1 MDLTAIL
8 DEIVHVPRPIRKSVA
23 LALGLQKAQRLYT
36 SLKIQAPTQ
45 SIQEVILQQ
54 LAVTYRVGE
63 HDIQQ
68 VPKSG
73 PVLVVVNHPF
83 GILEGAVLAAVL
95 GRVRPDVRF
104 LANDILSTIPEV
116 HGLLI
121 PVDPTGGASAARRN
135 VTGVRRSI
143 EFLERGGCLV
153 VFPAGE
159 VSHFHLRKA
168 TVTDPQW
175 HTAVARMIETLSRRG
190 VAVSA
195 LPIYFGGANSLVF
208 QTLGLLH
215 PRLRTLLLVRELL
228 NKRNRLVELR
238 MGSLISS
245 KKLLEIPTPEE
256 RTEYLRWRTYVL
268 ANRPD
273 YKART
278 SIPLTSRIRRAPQ
291 AVRAPSQPA
300 LLCQEVASLDPGQ
313 LFAKAGDL
321 DVYIAPA
328 WLIPTVLGEIGR
340 LREISFRAAGEGTGK
355 STDLDRFDSEYS
367 HLFAWHAGK
376 SKIVGAYRLAGTD
389 QTKDLYTAILF
400 KYGDAFLQKMG
411 PALELGR
418 SFVRPEYQ
426 RGFAPLL
433 ALWKGI
439 GAYIA
444 RNPRYRVLFGPVSI
458 SNRYQAVSRELIVTF
473 LERHASLGEWM
484 GLVSNRNA
492 FRKRRRVPV
501 LPSVGPGFGMDAEDL
516 SDVVSDLEP
525 SRTGIPVLLRQYLK
539 LGGRLLGFNVDPEF
553 SDTLDG
559 LIVVD
564 LLKTERRLLERY
576 LGKEESALFL
586 GHQEGTHGT

>member
-175 HTAVARMIETLSRRG
+175 HTAVARMIETLSGRG

-458 SNRYQAVSRELIVTF
+458 SNRYQAVSRELMVSF

-564 LLKTERRLLERY
+564 LLKTERRLLEGY
-576 LGKEESALFL
+576 LGKEESAVFL
-586 GHQEGTHGT
+586 GYQKGTHGT

>member
-458 SNRYQAVSRELIVTF
+458 SNRYQAASRELIVTF

>member
-1 MDLTAIL
+1 VDLTAIL
-8 DEIVHVPRPIRKSVA
+8 DEIVHVPRPIRKGVA
-23 LALGLQKAQRLYT
+23 LALGFEKAQRLYT
-36 SLKIQAPTQ
+36 SLKIQAPAQ
-45 SIQEVILQQ
+45 SIQEVLLQQ

-63 HDIQQ
+63 RDIQQ

-73 PVLVVVNHPF
+73 PILVVANHPF

-116 HGLLI
+116 HDLLI

-159 VSHFHLRKA
+159 VSHFHLRQA
-168 TVTDPQW
+168 TVTDPEW
-175 HTAVARMIETLSRRG
+175 HTAVSRMIETLSRRG

-195 LPIYFGGANSLVF
+195 LPVYLGGANSFVF

-215 PRLRTLLLVRELL
+215 SRLRTLLLVRELL

-238 MGSLISS
+238 IGSLISS

-256 RTEYLRWRTYVL
+256 RTEYLRWRTYLL
-268 ANRPD
+268 ANRRD

-278 SIPLTSRIRRAPQ
+278 SVPLVGRSRRSPQ
-291 AVRAPSQPA
+291 PVRPSSEKA
-300 LLCQEVASLDPGQ
+300 LLCQEIAALSADQIL
-313 LFAKAGDL
+313 AKTGDL
-321 DVYIAPA
+321 DVHIAPA
-328 WLIPTVLGEIGR
+328 RLIPAVLEEIGR
-340 LREISFRAAGEGTGK
+340 LRELTFRAVGEGTGK
-355 STDLDRFDSEYS
+355 STDLDRFDSEYL

-376 SKIVGAYRLAGTD
+376 SEIVGAYRLAGTD
-389 QTKDLYTAILF
+389 RTKDLYTAMLF
-400 KYGDAFLQKMG
+400 KYGDAFIKKMG

-439 GAYIA
+439 GAYIS

-458 SNRYQAVSRELIVTF
+458 SNRYQAVSRELMVNF

-492 FRKRRRVPV
+492 FRKRRRAPG
-501 LPSVGPGFGMDAEDL
+501 LPSVGPGFGMDAKDL

-564 LLKTERRLLERY
+564 LLKTERRLLEGY
-576 LGKEESALFL
+576 LGKEESAVFL
-586 GHQEGTHGT
+586 GYQKGTHGT

>member
-36 SLKIQAPTQ
+36 SLKIQAPAQ

-458 SNRYQAVSRELIVTF
+458 SNRYQAVSRELMVSF

-539 LGGRLLGFNVDPEF
+539 LGGKLLGFNVDPEF
-553 SDTLDG
+553 SDALDG

>member
-238 MGSLISS
+238 IGSLVSS
-245 KKLLEIPTPEE
+245 KKLLQIPTPEE

-458 SNRYQAVSRELIVTF
+458 SNRYQAASRELIVTF